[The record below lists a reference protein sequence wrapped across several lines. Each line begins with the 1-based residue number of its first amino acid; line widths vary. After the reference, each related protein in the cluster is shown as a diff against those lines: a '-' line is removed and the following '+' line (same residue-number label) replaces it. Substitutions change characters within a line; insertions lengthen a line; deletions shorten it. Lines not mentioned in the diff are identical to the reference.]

1 MIEEWKDLPGFNNKY
16 QVSNLGNVRTVDRVC
31 RTHKGGSYKRE
42 GKLLKPTINNCG
54 YYHVNL
60 WSNEKNKGQNLRVHI
75 LVAMAFLNHEP
86 CGMKVVVDH
95 IDSNK
100 LNNRVDNLQLTTQR
114 ANSSKSLRKTSS
126 KYIGV
131 SFDKS
136 RNKWVS
142 SIYYNG
148 KRKSIGRY
156 NCELAASA
164 AYQKELKKINNEGLY

>member
-31 RTHKGGSYKRE
+31 NIHNGGSYKRE

-114 ANSSKSLRKTSS
+114 INSSKSLRKTTS
-126 KYIGV
+126 KYVGV

-136 RNKWVS
+136 RNKWKA
-142 SIYYNG
+142 SIYI
-148 KRKSIGRY
+148 KDKAKQIGRY
-156 NCELAASA
+156 NCELAASV
-164 AYQKELKKINNEGLY
+164 AYQKELKKINDEGIY